1 MLLQLLDLNIQA
13 HGVLKYLILTE
24 ISGEPRRGGS
34 SGGGS
39 ADVPWALQGPVRAEG
54 SAGGA
59 DLQLDRARKAFPQQ
73 LYF

>member
-1 MLLQLLDLNIQA
+1 MLLQLVDLNIQA

-24 ISGEPRRGGS
+24 ISGEPHRGGG
-34 SGGGS
+34 SGGGT
-39 ADVPWALQGPVRAEG
+39 ADVPLHWEG
-54 SAGGA
+54 SARGA